1 MALRVPAERRKRVQL
16 WRECNAVPEGLSFF
30 FFFFSTE
37 RFQCRQIS
45 RSLIWGAV
53 WNFLFRKKKNATSDF
68 ERRGGRENEEE
79 KKIIHSINVRYAE
92 DTNDCIIVGNFTSV
106 LTRVDLA
113 NYRMNEWSKYE
124 CNNPTTVITM
134 LNCPVNC
141 GL

>member
-1 MALRVPAERRKRVQL
+1 M
-16 WRECNAVPEGLSFF
+16 
-30 FFFFSTE
+30 
-37 RFQCRQIS
+37 QCGS
-45 RSLIWGAV
+45 GRSLV
-53 WNFLFRKKKNATSDF
+53 FFLLLFHRTLSMPTDLSQSDLRCRMKLPLSKKKRMQRAILKG
-68 ERRGGRENEEE
+68 EGGGKTKKKR
-79 KKIIHSINVRYAE
+79 KIIHSINVRYAE